1 MVYQYQKRAENTD
14 SDQQEYR
21 MNINQLIL
29 AIALIPVVIASS
41 IAVMALS
48 YLLVPVMIVL
58 ITGTVLYVVIRGNS
72 DNSHP

>member
-1 MVYQYQKRAENTD
+1 
-14 SDQQEYR
+14 
-21 MNINQLIL
+21 MNVNQVIL

-41 IAVMALS
+41 LAVMALS

-72 DNSHP
+72 DKDHHKR